1 MKTYKEMHE
10 GWVKAG
16 IALANKA
23 NKIKSKV
30 DDAVAVKDGVTAASK
45 GDAGGALK
53 NAASFIPAV
62 GMAQTIADNTFNN
75 KDVQKKYKDYKPPSL
90 SASDYKRKNRG
101 PKSSQTA

>member
-1 MKTYKEMHE
+1 MKTYKEMNE

-23 NKIKSKV
+23 HKVKSKV
-30 DDAVAVKDGVTAASK
+30 DDVKAAKDGVQAAAK

-62 GMAQTIADNTFNN
+62 GVAQTIADNTFNN
-75 KDVQKKYKDYKPPSL
+75 KEVQRKYKDYNPPSL

-101 PKSSQTA
+101 PKSSRTA